1 MARAEGYLPNPESS
15 QMRNIARRL
24 NRLEQKSGT
33 KEKRFIWVDSPEELE
48 RRRAELEPDD
58 IVIRWRWSDDQEPAV

>member
-1 MARAEGYLPNPESS
+1 MARAEGYLPNPESR

-24 NRLEQKSGT
+24 DRLEQKSGT
-33 KEKRFIWVDSPEELE
+33 KEKHFIWVDSPEELE

-58 IVIRWRWSDDQEPAV
+58 IVIHWQWQDY

>member
-1 MARAEGYLPNPESS
+1 
-15 QMRNIARRL
+15 MRDLARRL

-48 RRRAELEPDD
+48 RRRADKEKRFIWVDSPEELERRRAELQPDD
-58 IVIRWRWSDDQEPAV
+58 IVIHWQWRDD